1 MSGSWHMVFGHLVD
15 GVSEFFR
22 RSWGDALE
30 YWLVSIHGQH
40 SSIGLIA
47 GQVGVAGVSTICY
60 NFPMTK
66 KKVTTQAKSLTVQ
79 GAPVEGRV
87 LVNVPIDH
95 VIPDP
100 ERPNIRGRIVD
111 TTDLQPSIKEN
122 GIQVPIQV
130 RVAPGKP
137 GYFYRIAGAR
147 RQIAA
152 RAVGLQFIP
161 VIVEEDIDEGEIRRL
176 MLISDLHKAEP
187 HIVLDKE
194 GNAVAGKCRAVW
206 EEIEYGES
214 TRQELA
220 TAMGVS
226 PDIIGA
232 YYCLYDE
239 IPAIQVKVA
248 KGQMAITVYSLIKH
262 HGPKVKHYMAQKR
275 GKVSA
280 RYVRDALRGWKG
292 EEPGIDI
299 SVAIQEKEGEEP
311 KQTAP
316 VTLNIKRMMTVPQL
330 LGNSLDSLNRIAQS
344 DANLSGTDWAV
355 LNAIDSIIGKIRKR
369 DA

>member
-1 MSGSWHMVFGHLVD
+1 MGFLAKHACSRGYLLSCDHSSMGCRMGQVRV
-15 GVSEFFR
+15 
-22 RSWGDALE
+22 ALE
-30 YWLVSIHGQH
+30 SMV
-40 SSIGLIA
+40 
-47 GQVGVAGVSTICY
+47 CY
-60 NFPMTK
+60 NSPMRKNDESKTDN
-66 KKVTTQAKSLTVQ
+66 SLNSQ

-87 LVNVPIDH
+87 LLSVPIES

-130 RVAPGKP
+130 RVAPDKP

-152 RAVGLQFIP
+152 RAVGLKMVP
-161 VIVEEDIDEGEIRRL
+161 VIIEEDIDEGEIRRL
-176 MLISDLHKAEP
+176 MLISDLHKSEP

-194 GNAVAGKCRAVW
+194 GFAVAGKCRAVY
-206 EEIEYGES
+206 EEIKEAGS

-232 YYCLYDE
+232 YYCLFTE
-239 IPAIQVKVA
+239 IPAIQLKVA
-248 KGQMAITVYSLIKH
+248 RGQMAITVYSLIKH
-262 HGPKVKHYMAQKR
+262 HGSEVKHYMAQKR

-280 RYVRDALRGWKG
+280 RYVRDALKGWKA
-292 EEPGIDI
+292 ESKIETEDDVYINEPLENTPL
-299 SVAIQEKEGEEP
+299 S
-311 KQTAP
+311 TRP
-316 VTLNIKRMMTVPQL
+316 VMLKIKRKMTVPQL
-330 LGNSLDSLNRIAQS
+330 LNSALDDVKRINKVETGLT
-344 DANLSGTDWAV
+344 DTDWFI
-355 LNAIDSIIGKIRKR
+355 LESIELQCAAIRKQN
-369 DA
+369 AQH

>member
-1 MSGSWHMVFGHLVD
+1 M
-15 GVSEFFR
+15 
-22 RSWGDALE
+22 A
-30 YWLVSIHGQH
+30 
-40 SSIGLIA
+40 
-47 GQVGVAGVSTICY
+47 
-60 NFPMTK
+60 K
-66 KKVTTQAKSLTVQ
+66 KKVGKQAKPLTVQ

-87 LVNVPIDH
+87 LVSVPIDR

-100 ERPNIRGRIVD
+100 QRPNIRGRIVD

-122 GIQVPIQV
+122 GIQVPLQV
-130 RVAPGKP
+130 RVAPDKP

-152 RAVGLQFIP
+152 RAVGLKHIP

-176 MLISDLHKAEP
+176 MLISDLHKSEP

-194 GNAVAGKCRAVW
+194 GFAIAGKCRAVY
-206 EEIEYGES
+206 EEIEIGGS

-262 HGPKVKHYMAQKR
+262 HGPDVKHYMAQKR

-280 RYVRDALRGWKG
+280 RYVRDALRNWKG
-292 EEPGIDI
+292 GVDVSIA
-299 SVAIQEKEGEEP
+299 VQEKEGEEP
-311 KQTAP
+311 KQSPP
-316 VTLNIKRMMTVPQL
+316 VTVTIKRMMTVPQL
-330 LGNSLDSLNRIAQS
+330 LGNALDSLNRIATS
-344 DANLSGTDWAV
+344 EGKMSGTDFSV
-355 LNAIDSIIGKIRKR
+355 LNAIEAIMKKIK
-369 DA
+369 DQNA